1 MNYFMKCTIDFCS
14 PDFWCLFPN
23 AVLCP
28 YHQNYLY
35 EWYSLASKHQPMS
48 FLPPYIFDLT
58 LSSTYK
64 YRYFPVSVSFLGA
77 VGIKRNDRKNNE
89 FLFIYNKTSI
99 NSSVDEE
106 KKHHFLRSR
115 KNKTLHLINIKIAQF
130 IIIFFFS

>member
-1 MNYFMKCTIDFCS
+1 
-14 PDFWCLFPN
+14 
-23 AVLCP
+23 
-28 YHQNYLY
+28 
-35 EWYSLASKHQPMS
+35 MS

-64 YRYFPVSVSFLGA
+64 YRYFPVSVSFLGG